1 MTDRPPELDHDA
13 LRGRAA
19 EALRHWP
26 APAQQPALLKYREN
40 AIFRI
45 ALADGTP
52 AVLRL
57 HRAGYHDEAALRS
70 ELDWM
75 TALRLGG
82 LPVPSPVPAGDGR
95 ALVRLAANGQFGE
108 QHVDVVSWVEGDQLG
123 QSGVPLAQSPERQA
137 EIFFQLGA
145 AMARM
150 HNLADAWQ
158 PPRHFQRPS
167 WDVDGL
173 LGERPVWG
181 RFWDCAGVVPTRA
194 PLLRDL
200 RQRLLRAVENAEVK
214 ALDYGLIHADLVR
227 ENVLVTET
235 GVSFID
241 FDDAGYGFR
250 LFDLATTLLK
260 NRLEPHYATIE
271 RALIAGYRSQREL
284 PEAAVSLLPLF
295 LVLRSLTY
303 IGWNSERPEMPG
315 AAERLARTVEESLEL
330 AGRLDRGP

>member
-57 HRAGYHDEAALRS
+57 HRAGYHGEAALRS

-82 LPVPSPVPAGDGR
+82 LPVPAPVPTGDGR
-95 ALVRLAANGQFGE
+95 ALIRLAANGRFGE
-108 QHVDVVSWVEGDQLG
+108 QHVDVVSWVEGEQLG
-123 QSGVPLAQSPERQA
+123 QSGVPLALSPERQA
-137 EIFFQLGA
+137 EVFFRLGA
-145 AMARM
+145 TMARM
-150 HNLADAWQ
+150 HELADAWQ

-167 WDVDGL
+167 WDIDGL

-181 RFWDCAGVVPTRA
+181 RFWDCPGVA
-194 PLLRDL
+194 PAKARLLQDL
-200 RQRLLRAVENAEVK
+200 RERLLSAVGHAEVK

-250 LFDLATTLLK
+250 LFDIVTTLLK

-271 RALIAGYRSQREL
+271 RALIAGYRSQRAL
-284 PEAAVSLLPLF
+284 PETAVALLPLF

-303 IGWNSERPEMPG
+303 IGWSSERPEMPG
-315 AAERLARTVEESLEL
+315 AADRLVRAVEESLEL